1 MPWFKKNLRQWL
13 NRFSLRACFLTLFF
27 SGYSKKAPGT
37 IGSLVAL
44 LLGLPIL
51 IFSANTLFLAAIL
64 IGLIAIAQI
73 DKEEEESKIHD
84 SSYIVID
91 ELVGMWLAMAISGLS
106 LAGVILSFIFF
117 RIYDITK
124 PSLIGKIDKEV
135 KGGLGVV
142 ADDAL
147 AGVLAGL
154 SVLLAINI
162 LGFFNIKL

>member
-1 MPWFKKNLRQWL
+1 MDKFG
-13 NRFSLRACFLTLFF
+13 LRACFLTLFF

-44 LLGLPIL
+44 LLGLPVL
-51 IFSANTLFLAAIL
+51 IFSANTLFLAAVL

-154 SVLLAINI
+154 SALLAINI

>member
-1 MPWFKKNLRQWL
+1 M
-13 NRFSLRACFLTLFF
+13 
-27 SGYSKKAPGT
+27 
-37 IGSLVAL
+37 

-51 IFSANTLFLAAIL
+51 IFSANTLFLGAVF

-73 DKEEEESKIHD
+73 DKEEEETKRHD

-106 LAGVILSFIFF
+106 LAGVVLSFIFF

-124 PSLIGKIDKEV
+124 PSLIGKIDKEI

-154 SVLLAINI
+154 SALLVIHI
-162 LGFFNIKL
+162 LGFFNIKF

>member
-1 MPWFKKNLRQWL
+1 M
-13 NRFSLRACFLTLFF
+13 
-27 SGYSKKAPGT
+27 
-37 IGSLVAL
+37 

-51 IFSANTLFLAAIL
+51 IFSANTLFLGAIF

-73 DKEEEESKIHD
+73 DKEEEETKRHD

-154 SVLLAINI
+154 STLLVIYI

>member
-1 MPWFKKNLRQWL
+1 MNK
-13 NRFSLRACFLTLFF
+13 FSLRACFLTLFF

-44 LLGLPIL
+44 LLGLPVL
-51 IFSANTLFLAAIL
+51 IFSANTLFLAAVL
-64 IGLIAIAQI
+64 IGLTAIAQI

-106 LAGVILSFIFF
+106 LAGVVLSFIFF

-154 SVLLAINI
+154 SVLLVINI

>member
-1 MPWFKKNLRQWL
+1 MDK
-13 NRFSLRACFLTLFF
+13 FSLRACFLTLFF

-37 IGSLVAL
+37 VGSLVAL

-51 IFSANTLFLAAIL
+51 IFSANTLFLAAVL

-106 LAGVILSFIFF
+106 LVGVILSFIFF

-154 SVLLAINI
+154 SVLLVINI

>member
-1 MPWFKKNLRQWL
+1 MDKFN
-13 NRFSLRACFLTLFF
+13 LRACFLTLFF

-44 LLGLPIL
+44 LLGLPVL
-51 IFSANTLFLAAIL
+51 IFSANTLFLGAIFV
-64 IGLIAIAQI
+64 GLIAITQI

-124 PSLIGKIDKEV
+124 PSLIGTIDKKV

-154 SVLLAINI
+154 SALLVINV
-162 LGFFNIKL
+162 LGFFNIKF

>member
-1 MPWFKKNLRQWL
+1 MNK
-13 NRFSLRACFLTLFF
+13 FSLRACFLTLFF

-44 LLGLPIL
+44 LLGLPVL
-51 IFSANTLFLAAIL
+51 IFSANTLFLAAVL

-106 LAGVILSFIFF
+106 LAGVVLSFIFF

-147 AGVLAGL
+147 AGILAGL
-154 SVLLAINI
+154 SALLVIHI

>member
-1 MPWFKKNLRQWL
+1 MDKFN
-13 NRFSLRACFLTLFF
+13 LRACFLTLFF

-51 IFSANTLFLAAIL
+51 IFSANTLFLGAIFV
-64 IGLIAIAQI
+64 GLIAITQI
-73 DKEEEESKIHD
+73 DKEEEESKRHD

-154 SVLLAINI
+154 SVLLVINV
-162 LGFFNIKL
+162 LGFFNIKF

>member
-1 MPWFKKNLRQWL
+1 MDK
-13 NRFSLRACFLTLFF
+13 FSLRACFLTLFF

-51 IFSANTLFLAAIL
+51 IFSANTLFLGAIFV
-64 IGLIAIAQI
+64 GLIAITQI

-106 LAGVILSFIFF
+106 LAGVVLSFIFF

-147 AGVLAGL
+147 AGILAGL
-154 SVLLAINI
+154 SVLLVINV
-162 LGFFNIKL
+162 LGFFNIKF

>member
-1 MPWFKKNLRQWL
+1 MDK
-13 NRFSLRACFLTLFF
+13 FSLRTCFLTLFF

-51 IFSANTLFLAAIL
+51 IFSANTLFLGAVFV
-64 IGLIAIAQI
+64 GLIAIAQI
-73 DKEEEESKIHD
+73 DKEEEETKRHD

-106 LAGVILSFIFF
+106 LAGVVLSFIFF

-124 PSLIGKIDKEV
+124 PSLIGRIDKEV

-154 SVLLAINI
+154 SALLVIHI

>member
-1 MPWFKKNLRQWL
+1 MNK
-13 NRFSLRACFLTLFF
+13 FSLRACFLTLFF

-44 LLGLPIL
+44 LLGLPVL
-51 IFSANTLFLAAIL
+51 IFSANTLFLAAIF
-64 IGLIAIAQI
+64 IGLIAITQI
-73 DKEEEESKIHD
+73 DKEEEETKRHD

-106 LAGVILSFIFF
+106 LASVILSFIFF

-124 PSLIGKIDKEV
+124 PSLIGKIDKEI

-154 SVLLAINI
+154 SALLVINI

>member
-1 MPWFKKNLRQWL
+1 MDK
-13 NRFSLRACFLTLFF
+13 FSLRACFLTLFF

-51 IFSANTLFLAAIL
+51 IFSANTLFLVAIF
-64 IGLIAIAQI
+64 IGLIAITQI

-106 LAGVILSFIFF
+106 LAGVVLSFIFF

-154 SVLLAINI
+154 SALLVIHI

>member
-1 MPWFKKNLRQWL
+1 MNK
-13 NRFSLRACFLTLFF
+13 FSLRACFLTLFF

-44 LLGLPIL
+44 LLGLPVL
-51 IFSANTLFLAAIL
+51 IFSANTLFLGAIL
-64 IGLIAIAQI
+64 IGLIATTQI

-106 LAGVILSFIFF
+106 LAGVVLSFIFF

-124 PSLIGKIDKEV
+124 PSFIGKIDKEV

-154 SVLLAINI
+154 SVLLAIHI

>member
-1 MPWFKKNLRQWL
+1 MGK
-13 NRFSLRACFLTLFF
+13 FSLRACFLTLFF

-51 IFSANTLFLAAIL
+51 IFSANTLFLGAIFV
-64 IGLIAIAQI
+64 GLIAIAQI
-73 DKEEEESKIHD
+73 DKEEEETKIHD

-106 LAGVILSFIFF
+106 LAGVVLSFIFF

-124 PSLIGKIDKEV
+124 PSLIGRIDKEV

-154 SVLLAINI
+154 SALLVISV
-162 LGFFNIKL
+162 LGFFNIKF

>member
-1 MPWFKKNLRQWL
+1 MDKFN
-13 NRFSLRACFLTLFF
+13 LRACFLTLFF

-51 IFSANTLFLAAIL
+51 IFSANTLFLGAIFV
-64 IGLIAIAQI
+64 GLIAIAQI

-106 LAGVILSFIFF
+106 LAGVVLSFIFF

-154 SVLLAINI
+154 SALLVIHI

>member
-1 MPWFKKNLRQWL
+1 MNK
-13 NRFSLRACFLTLFF
+13 FSLRTCFLTLFF

-44 LLGLPIL
+44 LLGLPVL
-51 IFSANTLFLAAIL
+51 IFSANTLFLAAVL

-106 LAGVILSFIFF
+106 LAGVVLSFIFF

-124 PSLIGKIDKEV
+124 PSLIGKIDKEI

>member
-1 MPWFKKNLRQWL
+1 M
-13 NRFSLRACFLTLFF
+13 
-27 SGYSKKAPGT
+27 
-37 IGSLVAL
+37 
-44 LLGLPIL
+44 LLGLPVL
-51 IFSANTLFLAAIL
+51 AFSANTLFLGAIFV
-64 IGLIAIAQI
+64 GLIAITQI
-73 DKEEEESKIHD
+73 DKEEEESKVHD

-154 SVLLAINI
+154 SALLVINV

>member
-1 MPWFKKNLRQWL
+1 M
-13 NRFSLRACFLTLFF
+13 
-27 SGYSKKAPGT
+27 
-37 IGSLVAL
+37 
-44 LLGLPIL
+44 LLGLPVL
-51 IFSANTLFLAAIL
+51 IFSANTLFLAAIF
-64 IGLIAIAQI
+64 IGIIAIAQI
-73 DKEEEESKIHD
+73 DKEEKESKIHD

-154 SVLLAINI
+154 SVLLVINI

>member
-1 MPWFKKNLRQWL
+1 M
-13 NRFSLRACFLTLFF
+13 
-27 SGYSKKAPGT
+27 
-37 IGSLVAL
+37 

-51 IFSANTLFLAAIL
+51 IFSANTLFLAAVL
-64 IGLIAIAQI
+64 IGLIAISQI

-106 LAGVILSFIFF
+106 LAGVVLSFIFF

>member
-1 MPWFKKNLRQWL
+1 MDK
-13 NRFSLRACFLTLFF
+13 FSLRACFLTLFF

-44 LLGLPIL
+44 LLGLPVL
-51 IFSANTLFLAAIL
+51 IFSANTLFLGAIFV
-64 IGLIAIAQI
+64 GLIAIAQI
-73 DKEEEESKIHD
+73 DKEEEETKIHD

-106 LAGVILSFIFF
+106 LAGVVLSFIFF

-154 SVLLAINI
+154 SALLVIHI
-162 LGFFNIKL
+162 LGFFNIKF

>member
-1 MPWFKKNLRQWL
+1 M
-13 NRFSLRACFLTLFF
+13 
-27 SGYSKKAPGT
+27 
-37 IGSLVAL
+37 

-51 IFSANTLFLAAIL
+51 IFSANTLFLGAVFV
-64 IGLIAIAQI
+64 GLIAIAQI
-73 DKEEEESKIHD
+73 DKEEEETKIHD

-106 LAGVILSFIFF
+106 LAGVVLSFIFF

-124 PSLIGKIDKEV
+124 PSLIGRIDKEV

-154 SVLLAINI
+154 SALLVIHI

>member
-1 MPWFKKNLRQWL
+1 M
-13 NRFSLRACFLTLFF
+13 
-27 SGYSKKAPGT
+27 
-37 IGSLVAL
+37 

-51 IFSANTLFLAAIL
+51 IFSANTLFLGAIFV
-64 IGLIAIAQI
+64 GLIAITQI

-106 LAGVILSFIFF
+106 LAGVVLSFIFF

-124 PSLIGKIDKEV
+124 PSLIGRIDKEV

-154 SVLLAINI
+154 SALLVIHI

>member
-1 MPWFKKNLRQWL
+1 MDK
-13 NRFSLRACFLTLFF
+13 FSLRACFLTLFF

-51 IFSANTLFLAAIL
+51 IFSANTLFLGAIFV
-64 IGLIAIAQI
+64 GLIAITQI
-73 DKEEEESKIHD
+73 DKEEEESKRHD

-124 PSLIGKIDKEV
+124 PSLIGRIDKEV

-154 SVLLAINI
+154 SVLLVIHI
-162 LGFFNIKL
+162 LGFFNIKF

>member
-1 MPWFKKNLRQWL
+1 M
-13 NRFSLRACFLTLFF
+13 
-27 SGYSKKAPGT
+27 
-37 IGSLVAL
+37 

-51 IFSANTLFLAAIL
+51 IFSANTLFLAAVL

-73 DKEEEESKIHD
+73 DKEEEETKRHD

-106 LAGVILSFIFF
+106 LAGVVLSFIFF

-154 SVLLAINI
+154 SVLLIINI

>member
-1 MPWFKKNLRQWL
+1 MDK
-13 NRFSLRACFLTLFF
+13 FSLRTCFLTLFF

-51 IFSANTLFLAAIL
+51 IFSANTLFLGAIFV
-64 IGLIAIAQI
+64 GLIAIAQI
-73 DKEEEESKIHD
+73 DKEEEETKRHD

-106 LAGVILSFIFF
+106 LAGVVLSFIFF

-154 SVLLAINI
+154 SALLVIHI
-162 LGFFNIKL
+162 LGFFNIKF

>member
-1 MPWFKKNLRQWL
+1 MDK
-13 NRFSLRACFLTLFF
+13 FSLRACFLTLFF

-44 LLGLPIL
+44 LLGLPVL

-64 IGLIAIAQI
+64 IGLIAITQI

-106 LAGVILSFIFF
+106 LAGVVLSFIFF

-154 SVLLAINI
+154 SALLVIHI

>member
-1 MPWFKKNLRQWL
+1 MDKFG
-13 NRFSLRACFLTLFF
+13 LRACFLTLFF

-44 LLGLPIL
+44 LLGLPVL

-64 IGLIAIAQI
+64 IGLIAITQI

-106 LAGVILSFIFF
+106 LAGVVLSFIFF

-154 SVLLAINI
+154 SVLLTINI

>member
-1 MPWFKKNLRQWL
+1 MNK
-13 NRFSLRACFLTLFF
+13 FSLRACFLTLFF

-44 LLGLPIL
+44 LLGLPVL
-51 IFSANTLFLAAIL
+51 IFSANTLFLGAIF
-64 IGLIAIAQI
+64 IGLIAITQI

-106 LAGVILSFIFF
+106 LAGVVLSFIFF

-124 PSLIGKIDKEV
+124 PSLIGKIDKEI

-154 SVLLAINI
+154 SVLLVINI

>member
-1 MPWFKKNLRQWL
+1 MDK
-13 NRFSLRACFLTLFF
+13 FSLRACFLTLFF

-44 LLGLPIL
+44 LLGLPVL
-51 IFSANTLFLAAIL
+51 IFSANTLFLGAIF
-64 IGLIAIAQI
+64 IGLIAITQI

-84 SSYIVID
+84 SSHIVID

-106 LAGVILSFIFF
+106 LAGVVLSFIFF

-154 SVLLAINI
+154 SVLLVIHI

>member
-1 MPWFKKNLRQWL
+1 MNK
-13 NRFSLRACFLTLFF
+13 FSLRACFLTLFF

-44 LLGLPIL
+44 LLGLPVL
-51 IFSANTLFLAAIL
+51 IFSANTLFLGAVL
-64 IGLIAIAQI
+64 IGLIAITQI

-106 LAGVILSFIFF
+106 LEGVVLSFIFF

-154 SVLLAINI
+154 SVLLIINI

>member
-1 MPWFKKNLRQWL
+1 MDK
-13 NRFSLRACFLTLFF
+13 FSLRMCFLTLFF

-51 IFSANTLFLAAIL
+51 AFSANTLFLGAIFV
-64 IGLIAIAQI
+64 GLIAIAQI
-73 DKEEEESKIHD
+73 DKEEEETKRHD

-106 LAGVILSFIFF
+106 LAGVVLSFIFF

-154 SVLLAINI
+154 SALLVIHI

>member
-1 MPWFKKNLRQWL
+1 MDK
-13 NRFSLRACFLTLFF
+13 FSLRACFLTLFF

-44 LLGLPIL
+44 LLGLPVL
-51 IFSANTLFLAAIL
+51 IFSTNTLFLGAIFV
-64 IGLIAIAQI
+64 GLIAIAQI
-73 DKEEEESKIHD
+73 DKEEEETKRHD

-106 LAGVILSFIFF
+106 LAGVVLSFIFF

-154 SVLLAINI
+154 SALLVIHI
-162 LGFFNIKL
+162 LGFFNIKF

>member
-1 MPWFKKNLRQWL
+1 MDKFG
-13 NRFSLRACFLTLFF
+13 LRACFLTLFF

-44 LLGLPIL
+44 LLGLPVL

-124 PSLIGKIDKEV
+124 LSFIGKIDKEV

-154 SVLLAINI
+154 SVLLVINI

>member
-1 MPWFKKNLRQWL
+1 MDKFN
-13 NRFSLRACFLTLFF
+13 LRACFLTLFF

-44 LLGLPIL
+44 LLGLPVL
-51 IFSANTLFLAAIL
+51 AFSANTLFLGAIFV
-64 IGLIAIAQI
+64 GLIAIAQI
-73 DKEEEESKIHD
+73 DKEEEESKVHD

-106 LAGVILSFIFF
+106 LAGVVLSFIFF

-162 LGFFNIKL
+162 LGFFNIKF

>member
-1 MPWFKKNLRQWL
+1 M
-13 NRFSLRACFLTLFF
+13 
-27 SGYSKKAPGT
+27 
-37 IGSLVAL
+37 
-44 LLGLPIL
+44 LLGLPVL
-51 IFSANTLFLAAIL
+51 IFSANTLFLGAIFV
-64 IGLIAIAQI
+64 GLIAIAQI
-73 DKEEEESKIHD
+73 DKEEEETKRHD

-154 SVLLAINI
+154 STLLVINI
-162 LGFFNIKL
+162 LGFFNIKF

>member
-1 MPWFKKNLRQWL
+1 MDKFG
-13 NRFSLRACFLTLFF
+13 LRACFLTLFF

-37 IGSLVAL
+37 IGSFVAL

-51 IFSANTLFLAAIL
+51 IFSANTLFLAAVL

-154 SVLLAINI
+154 SALLAINI

>member
-1 MPWFKKNLRQWL
+1 MDK
-13 NRFSLRACFLTLFF
+13 FSLRACFLTLFF

-51 IFSANTLFLAAIL
+51 IFSANTLFLAAVL

-106 LAGVILSFIFF
+106 LASVVLSFIFF

>member
-1 MPWFKKNLRQWL
+1 M
-13 NRFSLRACFLTLFF
+13 
-27 SGYSKKAPGT
+27 
-37 IGSLVAL
+37 
-44 LLGLPIL
+44 LLGLPVL
-51 IFSANTLFLAAIL
+51 IFSANTLFLGAIFV
-64 IGLIAIAQI
+64 GLIAITQI

-124 PSLIGKIDKEV
+124 PSLIGTIDKKV

-154 SVLLAINI
+154 SALLVINV
-162 LGFFNIKL
+162 LGFFNIKF

>member
-1 MPWFKKNLRQWL
+1 MDKFN
-13 NRFSLRACFLTLFF
+13 LRACFLTLFF

-44 LLGLPIL
+44 LLGLPVL
-51 IFSANTLFLAAIL
+51 IFSANTLFLAAIF

-73 DKEEEESKIHD
+73 DKEEEETKRHD

-106 LAGVILSFIFF
+106 LAGVVLSFIFF

-154 SVLLAINI
+154 SALLVIHI

>member
-1 MPWFKKNLRQWL
+1 MNK
-13 NRFSLRACFLTLFF
+13 FSLRACFLTLFF

-44 LLGLPIL
+44 LLGLPVL
-51 IFSANTLFLAAIL
+51 IFSANTLFLAAVL

-154 SVLLAINI
+154 SALLVIHI
-162 LGFFNIKL
+162 LEFFNIKL